1 MKMRSFNRIV
11 AVMLCVACLI
21 PNFTG
26 LAEAIGLASAAPR
39 SVQTNSKWVPVS
51 DPFAAG
57 EIPAYQ
63 TVGAVTPNALVTDC
77 GNGVTRDQAKSYLKM
92 VTGTTDLEFLAFKT
106 AMVNAGFS
114 ITAARNLPGSQDYN
128 LFYRFLS
135 PNKNYVVTAYYAAK
149 LGEAHIVADTGE
161 DAVKSFSTGF
171 VYDSQTNEVAQPMMT
186 LYGLSMSPNG
196 YDISTTTS
204 YGTGVQA
211 QAGEVESYY
220 REESGN
226 TVDSR
231 LYVSRDRRNDVLW
244 EFNLTNPTTNE
255 ALVYTEGKPLFG
267 GSENEFF
274 YRSIWYK
281 GTQSDAHPFW
291 ALTESTADGSY
302 RFLQPNRAAL
312 FNDVVDPNAVIS
324 AGEGSHNIRV
334 EFFDEVDGIVR
345 PDEADIDAFLA
356 KLTEL
361 DII

>member
-77 GNGVTRDQAKSYLKM
+77 GNGV
-92 VTGTTDLEFLAFKT
+92 
-106 AMVNAGFS
+106 
-114 ITAARNLPGSQDYN
+114 
-128 LFYRFLS
+128 
-135 PNKNYVVTAYYAAK
+135 
-149 LGEAHIVADTGE
+149 
-161 DAVKSFSTGF
+161 
-171 VYDSQTNEVAQPMMT
+171 
-186 LYGLSMSPNG
+186 
-196 YDISTTTS
+196 
-204 YGTGVQA
+204 QA

-231 LYVSRDRRNDVLW
+231 LFVSHDRRNDVLW

-281 GTQSDAHPFW
+281 GTQSDAHPFG
-291 ALTESTADGSY
+291 ALTESAADGSY
-302 RFLQPNRAAL
+302 RFLQPNRATL
-312 FNDVVDPNAVIS
+312 S
-324 AGEGSHNIRV
+324 M
-334 EFFDEVDGIVR
+334 
-345 PDEADIDAFLA
+345 
-356 KLTEL
+356 T
-361 DII
+361 